1 MKKVKIVNKNKF
13 IKSSM
18 ILMIILCAILCF
30 LSNKTYSNSEAGYK
44 TEYVVKGETLW
55 QIAEK
60 EIQENQYFKNQDIR
74 NVILEIKKVNH
85 MNTSNL
91 TEGME
96 IKIPIY

>member
-1 MKKVKIVNKNKF
+1 MCNPV
-13 IKSSM
+13 
-18 ILMIILCAILCF
+18 F